1 MCFRSA
7 GLTSRRLLD
16 ILVVGKSYPGYIRG
30 CSPLTRHIT
39 SIDLS
44 ALETEFT
51 TIHLSNMSTISEADA
66 DAESEEQLDEQFKM
80 ANDAITGLSR
90 AIDQAKTTIAERETE
105 LSQADPGQVAVLQ
118 RELIQLKTQ
127 LEKDEAGFATVMSA
141 KGGTREGQVVP
152 VKSFDDIL
160 RVSISC
166 IRTRW
171 TTRW

>member
-1 MCFRSA
+1 M
-7 GLTSRRLLD
+7 
-16 ILVVGKSYPGYIRG
+16 P
-30 CSPLTRHIT
+30 
-39 SIDLS
+39 
-44 ALETEFT
+44 
-51 TIHLSNMSTISEADA
+51 TISEADA

-105 LSQADPGQVAVLQ
+105 LSQADPGQVEVLQ
-118 RELIQLKTQ
+118 RELTQLKTQ
-127 LEKDEAGFATVMSA
+127 LEKDEAGFAAVMSA
-141 KGGTREGQVVP
+141 KGGTREGQVVS

-171 TTRW
+171 TTRWRLTTRSRLNDDKVALKHIHPFSLHLVHNYR